1 MGAVEGYRSAM
12 VVPAG
17 VDVDV
22 LRFLERHEARVHALP
37 GRRVR
42 DLGDAVLL
50 HDPLDREP
58 FWNRVNA
65 ISWPDDGRAFD
76 RRLGETIALFATL
89 DRIPHVWPRE
99 AFNQPADLADRL
111 VAQGFADVGG
121 GHLMVLADAERPV
134 AAARR
139 PLRRGVTVERL
150 HRATGDARIHA
161 AAGIARVLVE
171 AFDVEPDRRAAIELE
186 TEAMFDIADLHACLI
201 RVDGE
206 PVAAAKRATFDGA
219 TYLSSIGTRVGFRGR
234 GLGEL
239 ATAVVTADAIAEGSR
254 WTYLGV
260 FAGNDAAI
268 RLYERLGF
276 VRLGPPAPDLL
287 LRG

>member
-1 MGAVEGYRSAM
+1 M

-17 VDVDV
+17 VDADV

-37 GRRVR
+37 GREVR
-42 DLGDAVLL
+42 DLGDAILL

-65 ISWPDDGRAFD
+65 IHWPDDARAFD

-89 DRIPHVWPRE
+89 DRIPHVWPRN
-99 AFNQPADLADRL
+99 AFNEPDDIVDRL
-111 VAQGFADVGG
+111 LAHGFADVGG
-121 GHLMVLADAERPV
+121 SNLMLLADADPSSYL
-134 AAARR
+134 ARR
-139 PLRRGVTVERL
+139 RLPPGVTLERL
-150 HRATGDARIHA
+150 HGVTGDERIRA
-161 AAGIARVLVE
+161 AAGIAHVLVE
-171 AFDVEPDRRAAIELE
+171 SFDVEPDRRAAIELE
-186 TEAMFDIADLHACLI
+186 TEAMFDLADLHACLI

-206 PVAAAKRATFDGA
+206 PAAAAKRATFDGA
-219 TYLSSIGTRVGFRGR
+219 TYLSSIGTRVAYRGR

-239 ATAVVTADAIAEGSR
+239 ATAAVTADSVAEGCR

-260 FAGNDAAI
+260 FAGNDVAI